1 MISWSIN
8 DVYLASSAVLLVLA
22 IVLLASRR
30 TFLIWQLGLALISLS
45 VWDLCV
51 FLVEERLLPGH
62 VSLIAR
68 VQLVAILLF
77 GTGLFNFCASFPDLK
92 PNRWQAVI
100 TLVSVGFMLGLLLT
114 RNVSDAVYEGDDIR
128 YIEGVWFTLYTLYL
142 VVMAILVFSFLFRA
156 WRSFPTQRSKIRFF
170 IAGVG
175 IFVVCGSLF
184 NLVFPLLGEYGYLM
198 VGRISCTL
206 AALLFFYAV
215 AKNEFLDVTVIINK
229 YVAWCVTLVLLA
241 ALSLFGF
248 QLANGQQW
256 LELLAITGSA
266 MIAALVASPLQQF
279 LLTSAKRRFIKGWYE
294 PDEVFRR
301 LGSQMTQETNRE
313 TIFRKT
319 LATLDEVF
327 ELEESLSIV
336 AVRDSRNQLSGY
348 KVQEQLRPL
357 GAGDPVLV
365 ACKELHAAVPLEELT
380 AGIRSHLRDLLPAL
394 RESGVIV
401 PFHSPE
407 FLEGVLLL
415 GPKSSGA
422 EYSSAD
428 LLFFNNLVSYLSPMF
443 YRLTPIDTL
452 ERLYNENQRKLHE
465 AEIQLLRAQK
475 IESIVHATRQCH
487 HEIRTPLNIIK
498 LGLGRVK
505 TMEDLENY
513 KSIAREEIDH
523 AIQIVEETLAISDVN
538 KSTQR
543 EVTDVNI
550 NDVIN
555 RCLRL
560 IDRSRYQVNLD
571 LGVVQPVKGY
581 FSDLQVVI
589 TNLIHNS
596 LDAMPLGGT
605 LYFSTQVTGGN
616 VAVRVEDT
624 GEGIAPENRSRVW
637 EPYFSGKGAAVGNST
652 AGRGW
657 GLTIVNRII
666 NEHGG
671 TIRLSSDIG
680 VGTSFVITLPLSVVP
695 SVASIAAPTAAR
707 A

>member
-1 MISWSIN
+1 
-8 DVYLASSAVLLVLA
+8 
-22 IVLLASRR
+22 
-30 TFLIWQLGLALISLS
+30 
-45 VWDLCV
+45 
-51 FLVEERLLPGH
+51 
-62 VSLIAR
+62 
-68 VQLVAILLF
+68 
-77 GTGLFNFCASFPDLK
+77 
-92 PNRWQAVI
+92 
-100 TLVSVGFMLGLLLT
+100 
-114 RNVSDAVYEGDDIR
+114 
-128 YIEGVWFTLYTLYL
+128 
-142 VVMAILVFSFLFRA
+142 
-156 WRSFPTQRSKIRFF
+156 
-170 IAGVG
+170 
-175 IFVVCGSLF
+175 
-184 NLVFPLLGEYGYLM
+184 
-198 VGRISCTL
+198 
-206 AALLFFYAV
+206 
-215 AKNEFLDVTVIINK
+215 
-229 YVAWCVTLVLLA
+229 
-241 ALSLFGF
+241 
-248 QLANGQQW
+248 
-256 LELLAITGSA
+256 
-266 MIAALVASPLQQF
+266 
-279 LLTSAKRRFIKGWYE
+279 
-294 PDEVFRR
+294 
-301 LGSQMTQETNRE
+301 
-313 TIFRKT
+313 
-319 LATLDEVF
+319 
-327 ELEESLSIV
+327 
-336 AVRDSRNQLSGY
+336 
-348 KVQEQLRPL
+348 
-357 GAGDPVLV
+357 
-365 ACKELHAAVPLEELT
+365 
-380 AGIRSHLRDLLPAL
+380 
-394 RESGVIV
+394 
-401 PFHSPE
+401 
-407 FLEGVLLL
+407 
-415 GPKSSGA
+415 
-422 EYSSAD
+422 
-428 LLFFNNLVSYLSPMF
+428 
-443 YRLTPIDTL
+443 
-452 ERLYNENQRKLHE
+452 
-465 AEIQLLRAQK
+465 
-475 IESIVHATRQCH
+475 VHATRQCH

-505 TMEDLENY
+505 TIEDLENY

-616 VAVRVEDT
+616 VVVRVEDT

>member
-1 MISWSIN
+1 MISWSLN

-22 IVLLASRR
+22 LVLLTGHR
-30 TFLIWQLGLALISLS
+30 TFLVRQLGMALVALA
-45 VWDLCV
+45 VWDICV
-51 FLVEERLLPGH
+51 FLIEERLLPGQ
-62 VSLIAR
+62 VSLVAR
-68 VQLVAILLF
+68 VQLVAVLF
-77 GTGLFNFCASFPDLK
+77 FATGLFNFCASFPDLP

-100 TLVSVGFMLGLLLT
+100 TLVSSGFTLGLLLT
-114 RNVSDAVYEGDDIR
+114 RSVSDAIYEGDEIR
-128 YIEGVWFTLYTLYL
+128 YIEGFWFAILTLYIL
-142 VVMAILVFSFLFRA
+142 AIAVLLFTFLFRA
-156 WRSFPTQRSKIRFF
+156 WRSFPSQRSKIRFF

-175 IFVVCGSLF
+175 IFVASGTLF
-184 NLVFPLLGEYGYLM
+184 NMVFPMFGQYGYLI
-198 VGRISCTL
+198 VGRLSCTL

-229 YVAWCVTLVLLA
+229 YVAWGITLALLG

-248 QLANGQQW
+248 QLAEGRQW
-256 LELLAITGSA
+256 LQVVAITGSA
-266 MIAALVASPLQQF
+266 VVSALIAGPLQQF
-279 LLTSAKRRFIKGWYE
+279 MLTSAKRKFIKGWYE
-294 PDEVFRR
+294 PDEVFRQ
-301 LGSQMTQETNRE
+301 LGSHITQETNRE

-327 ELEESLSIV
+327 QLEETLSIV
-336 AVRDSRNQLSGY
+336 AVRDARNQLSGY
-348 KVQEQLRPL
+348 KVQEKLRPL
-357 GAGDPVLV
+357 GAGDPLVV
-365 ACKELHAAVPLEELT
+365 ACKELHVAVPLTGVAAGTRKQLRELVPT
-380 AGIRSHLRDLLPAL
+380 L

-407 FLEGVLLL
+407 FLEGVLIL

-422 EYSSAD
+422 EFTIAD
-428 LLFFNNLVSYLSPMF
+428 FLFFNNLISYLSPMF
-443 YRLTPIDTL
+443 YRLTPLDTL

-498 LGLGRVK
+498 LGLGRIK
-505 TMEDLENY
+505 TLEDLENY
-513 KSIAREEIDH
+513 KTVAREEIEH
-523 AIQIVEETLAISDVN
+523 AIEIVEETLAVSDVTRT
-538 KSTQR
+538 SQR

-550 NDVIN
+550 NDVIG

-571 LGVVQPVKGY
+571 LGEVPTIKGY
-581 FSDLQVVI
+581 FSDLQVVV

-596 LDAMPLGGT
+596 LEAMPMGGT
-605 LYFSTQVTGGN
+605 MYFATMIAEGN
-616 VAVRVEDT
+616 VVIRVEDT

-637 EPYFSGKGAAVGNST
+637 EPYFSGKAGAVGNST

-666 NEHGG
+666 NAHGG
-671 TIRLSSDIG
+671 TIRLSSEVG
-680 VGTSFVITLPLSVVP
+680 FGTSFVITLPLSAVP
-695 SVASIAAPTAAR
+695 SSASVAVPTAAR

>member
-1 MISWSIN
+1 MVAWSLN

-22 IVLLASRR
+22 LLLLANRK
-30 TFLIWQLGLALISLS
+30 TFLIWQLGLALVSLS

-51 FLVEERLLPGH
+51 FLVEQRLLASE
-62 VSLIAR
+62 VSLISR

-77 GTGLFNFCASFPDLK
+77 GTGLFNFCASFPDIK

-100 TLVSVGFMLGLLLT
+100 TFISTGFILGLLLT
-114 RNVSDAVYEGDDIR
+114 RKVSDAVYEGDDIR
-128 YIEGVWFTLYTLYL
+128 YIEGFWFTLYTLYL
-142 VVMAILVFSFLFRA
+142 VVLAVLVFTFLFRA
-156 WRSFPTQRSKIRFF
+156 WRSFPTQRSKIRYF

-184 NLVFPLLGEYGYLM
+184 NLVFPMLGQYGYLII
-198 VGRISCTL
+198 GRLSCTL

-215 AKNEFLDVTVIINK
+215 AKHEFLDVTVIINK
-229 YVAWCVTLVLLA
+229 YVAWGVTLVLLA
-241 ALSLFGF
+241 VLSLLAF
-248 QLANGQQW
+248 QLAAGRQW
-256 LELLAITGSA
+256 LQFIAITGSA
-266 MIAALVASPLQQF
+266 VVSALVAGPLQKF
-279 LLTSAKRRFIKGWYE
+279 LLTSAKRKFIKGWYE

-301 LGSQMTQETNRE
+301 LGSHITQETNRE

-327 ELEESLSIV
+327 ELEDTLSIV

-357 GAGDPVLV
+357 GAGDPLVV
-365 ACKELHAAVPLEELT
+365 ACKELHVAVPL
-380 AGIRSHLRDLLPAL
+380 ADVGVGIRTQLRELLPAL
-394 RESGVIV
+394 RERGVIV

-407 FLEGVLLL
+407 FLEGVLIL
-415 GPKSSGA
+415 GTKSSGA
-422 EYSSAD
+422 DFNAAD
-428 LLFFNNLVSYLSPMF
+428 ILFFNNLISYLSPMF
-443 YRLTPIDTL
+443 YRLTPLDTL
-452 ERLYNENQRKLHE
+452 ERLYNDNQRKLHE

-513 KSIAREEIDH
+513 KTIAREEIEH
-523 AIQIVEETLAISDVN
+523 AIEIVEETLAVSDVTRT
-538 KSTQR
+538 SQR
-543 EVTDVNI
+543 EVAEVNI

-560 IDRSRYQVNLD
+560 IDRTHYQVNLD
-571 LGVVQPVKGY
+571 LGDVLPVKGY
-581 FSDLQVVI
+581 FSDLQVVV

-596 LDAMPLGGT
+596 LEAMPFGGT
-605 LYFSTQVTGGN
+605 MYFATMVSGGN
-616 VAVRVEDT
+616 VVIRVEDT

-637 EPYFSGKGAAVGNST
+637 EPYFSGKGGAVGNST

-671 TIRLSSDIG
+671 TIRLSSEVG

-695 SVASIAAPTAAR
+695 SAVSVAVPTAVR